1 MKPAA
6 CLAALFQEADSPG
19 TDVDSCWS
27 RWRIKKGEEFNSSL
41 FAFATSEKAY
51 PMGVLEALAP
61 APEVS
66 TRITPV

>member
-1 MKPAA
+1 MEDK
-6 CLAALFQEADSPG
+6 
-19 TDVDSCWS
+19 
-27 RWRIKKGEEFNSSL
+27 KKGEEFNSSP